1 MMTMKKILYIML
13 CLLPLVSCSQKKEV
27 TGDVRQDVIFV
38 TISDQTKTQLGTSGK
53 LSWTAGDRIAVFSDN
68 VRTPEIF
75 SLRSGEGF
83 SVASF
88 SGTKPEGNIFFA
100 FYPSDARCDGV
111 TIRTELPVEIHH
123 SAPVEV
129 LGDMP
134 LFGMSDDVSDIK
146 VRNICGVLQFN
157 LTGNGKLK
165 SVVLSSQQNAIAG
178 DFLYSFADDIYAMGR
193 TASHTITL
201 DASSTELSPFRPAP
215 FYFILPPGEYEDL
228 KFTVTDADGIS
239 TVFSTG
245 EVIAISPGKITEAKS
260 AAPEVDLLSVKF
272 IPEKNLSG
280 CFWYTEITKNPSF
293 CVSYLF
299 GIATK
304 KDFESYGSDA
314 ASWLEDNGRLCTA
327 STVDMQVLTPETEYV
342 AMARATSVSGSQEKP
357 VVMPF
362 TTPALKCDESMA
374 VSVTTSDITGKS
386 VAYEVVLPSGVE
398 YLSEV
403 AILPAAEFDTASPE
417 ELIVEALATRQKGR
431 SLTGSFDGLLPG
443 IDYVV
448 YCIGDNGVS
457 ISKLAI
463 SRFTTVGNKIGGET
477 EDIEEIDVK

>member
-13 CLLPLVSCSQKKEV
+13 CLLPLVSCSKKEGV

-53 LSWTAGDRIAVFSDN
+53 LSWTAGDMVAVFSDK
-68 VRTPEIF
+68 VRKPEIF
-75 SLRSGEGF
+75 SLCSGEGF

-88 SGTKPEGNIFFA
+88 SGTKPEGSIFFA

-134 LFGMSDDVSDIK
+134 MFGVSSDVSDIK

-178 DFLYSFADDIYAMGR
+178 DFLYSFEDDIYAMGR

-201 DASSTELSPFRPAP
+201 DASSTVLSPFRPAP

-245 EVIAISPGKITEAKS
+245 ESIVISSGQITEAKS

-272 IPEKNLSG
+272 VSEKNLSG
-280 CFWYTEITKNPSF
+280 CFWYTEVTKNPSF

-299 GIATK
+299 GVATK
-304 KDFESYGSDA
+304 EDFESYDSDA
-314 ASWLEDNGRLCTA
+314 AAWLEDNGRLCTA
-327 STVDMQVLTPETEYV
+327 SIVDMQVLMPETEYV

-403 AILPAAEFDTASPE
+403 SILPAAEFDMASPE
-417 ELIVEALATRQKGR
+417 KLIVEALGTRQKGR
-431 SLTGSFDGLLPG
+431 SMTGSFDGLLPG

-448 YCIGDNGVS
+448 YCIGDDGVS
-457 ISKLAI
+457 ISKLAV